1 MKRVF
6 KSLRSRLVALILLAM
21 LPMLAIAWIIGMQ
34 MYRYAVGEVYRET
47 KTLVQGISLEQ
58 DKHINAARELLFTL
72 SARPSIIE
80 RRPGFC
86 SIFKDLLARPAIFA
100 NVGMT
105 DVEGTAICSG
115 SAEIHQ
121 ASFSDRLWFRQIRQ
135 RGDEVVVGDYH
146 LGVMVKAP
154 VVIVAKPVLGERGE
168 HLAYLF
174 VSVDLSWF
182 GRHNLGSVL
191 PKGAEMVFY
200 DHNGIVL
207 HSDSEPEIWRGQAV
221 GAAMRLVG
229 VPDPTTGVVEGYGR
243 DGIPRLF
250 SFAKLESSSA
260 SENAFVAVGIPT
272 DTALAQ
278 VRRTG
283 GWAMLVVLGV
293 FGGMLLFAWMG
304 TERLVIAPVRRLI
317 RQANAHAA
325 GDLAQR
331 SGVAADSEL
340 GELAHALN
348 EMAAKLA
355 ERDRELAQH
364 LQAFNAH
371 AIVSAADTAGNIV
384 YANDK
389 FCEISQ
395 YSREEVIGQNHR
407 LVNSGFHPPGFFIT
421 LWETLSRGQ
430 VWHGNIR
437 NRRKDG
443 SHYWVA
449 STIVPFFDDNGRLER
464 YFSIRTDITH
474 ALAIDAELL
483 KSEARFRLL
492 AENAMDVISLHDPDG
507 RYSYVSPSCERVLG
521 YAPADLIGHDG
532 YELVHPDDAATVRDM
547 LHRPALLG
555 ESGACE
561 YVRMRHRNG
570 EYIWAG
576 ATAAPSRD
584 ESGNIA
590 GIQVSVRNVT
600 ARKQVEDALRLHDR
614 AIAAS
619 GSGIVI
625 VRRGDFAI
633 EYANAAYSG
642 IAELPL
648 TEILGQRWPIL
659 AASPGSVAAWQLF
672 LDAVIAGD
680 EMHAVV
686 EGISRRGRNVW
697 CDIFVSPVR
706 NEAGEVTHYVVAI
719 SDVTEQVVM
728 EAALVRAKEAAEQ
741 ASHAKSRFLSHVSH
755 ELRTPLNAIVG
766 FAQLLES
773 DPHTPLNEEQ
783 RDCVERIL
791 GAGWLLRELIDDVLD
806 LSRIETGRLE
816 LKPEDV
822 NVLDLLRECQEAIA
836 AQASEK
842 GVEIVNPGGE
852 CALRRVRID
861 ARRFKQVMLNLLSN
875 AVKYN
880 RKGGS
885 VAVSC
890 HLPGNGVMRIAVSDT
905 GIGIPP
911 EKRDELFQYFSRLG
925 AENSSIPGIGVGLAL
940 CRHLVDLMG
949 GSISVESV
957 PGEGSRFTVEL
968 PEACCLPD
976 PALDGALNDEA
987 QHA

>member
-6 KSLRSRLVALILLAM
+6 KSLRSRLIALILLAM
-21 LPMLAIAWIIGMQ
+21 LPMLAIAWVIGMQ
-34 MYRYAVGEVYRET
+34 MYRHAVDDVYRET

-58 DKHINAARELLFTL
+58 EKHINAARELLSAL
-72 SARPSIIE
+72 SANPAIVE

-86 SIFKDLLARPAIFA
+86 SIFKDVLAKHAILA
-100 NVGMT
+100 NVGIT
-105 DVEGTAICSG
+105 DAEGTAICSG
-115 SAEIHQ
+115 SAEIQQ

-135 RGDEVVVGDYH
+135 GHGEIVVGDYH

-154 VVIVAKPVLGERGE
+154 VVIVAKPILGRRGE

-174 VSVDLSWF
+174 MSVDLSWF
-182 GRHNLGSVL
+182 DRHKLGSVL
-191 PKGAEMVFY
+191 PEGAEVVFY
-200 DHNGIVL
+200 DHNGVIL
-207 HSDSEPEIWRGQAV
+207 HSDPEPEIRRGQAV
-221 GAAMRLVG
+221 GTAMRLVG
-229 VPDPTTGVVEGYGR
+229 VPDPETGVVEGYGR

-250 SFAKLESSSA
+250 SFAKLETSSA
-260 SENAFVAVGIPT
+260 RENAFVAIGIPT

-283 GWAMLVVLGV
+283 GWAVLVVLGV
-293 FGGMLLFAWMG
+293 FGGMLLFAWVG
-304 TERLVIAPVRRLI
+304 TGRLVIAPVRRLI

-325 GDLAQR
+325 GDLTQR
-331 SGVAADSEL
+331 SGVAEGTELSEL
-340 GELAHALN
+340 ARALD

-355 ERDRELAQH
+355 QRDRVLAQH

-407 LVNSGFHPPGFFIT
+407 LVNSGFHPPEFFT
-421 LWETLSRGQ
+421 ALWETLSQGQ

-449 STIVPFFDDNGRLER
+449 STIVPFFDDDGRLER

-474 ALAIDAELL
+474 ALAVDAALL

-492 AENAMDVISLHDPDG
+492 AENATDMISLHDPDG
-507 RYSYVSPSCERVLG
+507 RYAYVSPSCERVLG
-521 YAPADLIGHDG
+521 YAPADLVGHDG
-532 YELVHPDDAATVRDM
+532 YELVHPDDVERVRKE

-555 ESGACE
+555 EPGACE
-561 YVRMRHRNG
+561 YARMRQRNG
-570 EYIWAG
+570 AYIWVDA
-576 ATAAPSRD
+576 AAAPTRD
-584 ESGNIA
+584 ETGNIA
-590 GIQVSVRNVT
+590 SIQVSIRDVT
-600 ARKQVEDALRLHDR
+600 ARKQMEDALRLRGR

-625 VRRGDFAI
+625 VRRGDFAV
-633 EYANAAYSG
+633 EYANAAYAD
-642 IAELPL
+642 IVELPL
-648 TEILGQRWPIL
+648 ADIPGQRWPIL

-686 EGISRRGRNVW
+686 EAISHRGRNLW
-697 CDIFVSPVR
+697 CDIFISPVR
-706 NEAGEVTHYVVAI
+706 GEGGAITHYVAAI
-719 SDVTEQVVM
+719 NDVTDQVLM
-728 EAALVRAKEAAEQ
+728 ERALVRARDTAEQ
-741 ASHAKSRFLSHVSH
+741 ASRAKSKFLSHVGH

-773 DPHTPLNEEQ
+773 DPDAPLNEEQ

-791 GAGWLLRELIDDVLD
+791 EAGWLLRELIDDVLD
-806 LSRIETGRLE
+806 LSRIEAGRLE

-822 NVLDLLRECQEAIA
+822 DVLDLLRECQEAIA
-836 AQASEK
+836 AQASAK

-852 CALRRVRID
+852 CARRRVRID
-861 ARRFKQVMLNLLSN
+861 ARRFKQVVLNLLSN

-880 RKGGS
+880 REGGR
-885 VAVSC
+885 VTVSC

-911 EKRDELFQYFSRLG
+911 DKRDELFQYFSRLG

-968 PEACCLPD
+968 PVSIRLPET
-976 PALDGALNDEA
+976 A
-987 QHA
+987 